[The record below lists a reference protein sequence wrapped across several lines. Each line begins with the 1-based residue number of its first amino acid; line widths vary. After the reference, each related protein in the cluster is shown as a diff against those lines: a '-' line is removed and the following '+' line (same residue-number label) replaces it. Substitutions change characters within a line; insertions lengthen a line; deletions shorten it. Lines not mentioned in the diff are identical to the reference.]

1 MPCRFF
7 DIRLFLYS
15 NDNKS
20 SAFQTFEKYEKWF
33 LLWLVSALILAAV
46 SIILHLTL
54 NGKMPCN
61 DTYIRSLLLSGTCGS
76 LDAININGEKFGIY
90 SQLWFLYS
98 GVCSFAFMFLIRKWL
113 GNFWLIA
120 VGISERNSSS
130 LRLYSGIVSRS
141 IPPKGNKSSPIVR
154 NG

>member
-1 MPCRFF
+1 MCRAVFLTSGYF
-7 DIRLFLYS
+7 YTQTTTKVVHFRLLR
-15 NDNKS
+15 NMK
-20 SAFQTFEKYEKWF
+20 KWF

-54 NGKMPCN
+54 NGKMPWN
-61 DTYIRSLLLSGTCGS
+61 DTDIRFLLLFGTCGS

-130 LRLYSGIVSRS
+130 HRLYGGIVSRS
-141 IPPKGNKSSPIVR
+141 ILRKETKAPQ
-154 NG
+154 